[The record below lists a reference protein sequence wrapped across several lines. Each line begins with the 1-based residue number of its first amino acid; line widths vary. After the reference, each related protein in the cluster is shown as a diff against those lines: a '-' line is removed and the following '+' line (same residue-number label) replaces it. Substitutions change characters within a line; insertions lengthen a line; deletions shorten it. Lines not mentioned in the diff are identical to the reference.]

1 MNRVEFN
8 KAARTIAKAYGTTKE
23 KLFERSKK
31 QHIVEPRYLL
41 WYVCDKKGMRNTH
54 IENFTEENGLKVEH
68 STIIRGISRA
78 EQTISGNERVRNL
91 SEKLIK

>member
-1 MNRVEFN
+1 MDRVEFN
-8 KAARTIAKAYGTTKE
+8 RAAKTIAKAYGTQKS

-31 QHIVEPRYLL
+31 PHIVEPRHLL
-41 WYVCDKKGMRNTH
+41 WYVCDKNGMRNTY
-54 IENFTEENGLKVEH
+54 IENFTEENGLKVKH

-78 EQTISGNERVRNL
+78 VQVVKTNDLVRKL